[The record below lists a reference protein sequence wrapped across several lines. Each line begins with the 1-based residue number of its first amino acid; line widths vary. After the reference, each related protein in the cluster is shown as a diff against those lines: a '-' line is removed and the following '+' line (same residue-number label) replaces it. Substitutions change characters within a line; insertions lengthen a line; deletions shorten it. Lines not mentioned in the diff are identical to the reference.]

1 MAFLCPSRLG
11 GGKEKRKKKER
22 EPLFGRITGSDSVD
36 TLVRV
41 GMEKQHG
48 LCPES
53 KMVVVQDFTA
63 CADRELSLQL
73 GQAVYVLYK
82 ENGWAYV
89 LTEENREGF
98 VPLSYIAAWGGSS
111 AGRSISTPLHD
122 VSELLEV
129 RETDPFSLVVESECR
144 SSESRN
150 TVFIYRKQ
158 SYGRYVVLFDFDSR
172 EENDLSVERCELVTV
187 MNMEDP
193 DWYWVVSS
201 TGEEGFI
208 PTSYL
213 CPFPADLVFKEGKT
227 GNMSAAS
234 SHSCG

>member
-53 KMVVVQDFTA
+53 KMVAVQGFTA
-63 CADRELSLQL
+63 CADRELSLDL

-89 LTEENREGF
+89 LTEDNREGF
-98 VPLSYIAAWGGSS
+98 VPLSYIAACGGSR
-111 AGRSISTPLHD
+111 AGRAISPPLHD
-122 VSELLEV
+122 VPELLET
-129 RETDPFSLVVESECR
+129 RETDPLSLVVESECL
-144 SSESRN
+144 SRN
-150 TVFIYRKQ
+150 TIFVYRKQ
-158 SYGRYVVLFDFDSR
+158 SYGRYVVVFDFDTS

-187 MNMEDP
+187 INMEDP
-193 DWYWVVSS
+193 DWYWVVRS
-201 TGEEGFI
+201 TGEEGFV
-208 PTSYL
+208 PRSYL
-213 CPFPADLVFKEGKT
+213 CPFPADLAFKEEIPGT
-227 GNMSAAS
+227 MSAAS
-234 SHSCG
+234 SHSWD